1 MRIGIDIGGSHIAT
15 GIVNEEGKIIDK
27 EEKDIYLGEVA
38 ETEERAKE
46 IIIATITSE
55 IDNLLKKNNY
65 TKSDISKIGIAT
77 PGNPSATN
85 LRNLVNMKIKDFNI
99 VDELKRSFNTTI
111 KVKNDGKCSG
121 LAEKKYGV
129 LRGYEDCIYLC
140 LGTGVGSAVF
150 LNNKLLTPKLNTGF
164 ELGHMVIDKNGEQCN
179 CGNRGCFETFASIK
193 RFRAKFI
200 KAFNLP
206 DDCIAEEV
214 QQYIRKNIERE
225 DVKAFID
232 EYIANVAIGVANLI
246 NIFEPEAI
254 AFGGSFAYY
263 DDIFMPSLKKQ
274 IEKHLFNKQT
284 KYKLLVGQL
293 KNDAGIIGAAEL

>member
-1 MRIGIDIGGSHIAT
+1 MI
-15 GIVNEEGKIIDK
+15 
-27 EEKDIYLGEVA
+27 
-38 ETEERAKE
+38 
-46 IIIATITSE
+46 
-55 IDNLLKKNNY
+55 
-65 TKSDISKIGIAT
+65 
-77 PGNPSATN
+77 
-85 LRNLVNMKIKDFNI
+85 
-99 VDELKRSFNTTI
+99 
-111 KVKNDGKCSG
+111 
-121 LAEKKYGV
+121 
-129 LRGYEDCIYLC
+129 
-140 LGTGVGSAVF
+140 
-150 LNNKLLTPKLNTGF
+150 
-164 ELGHMVIDKNGEQCN
+164 IDKNGEQCN

-200 KAFNLP
+200 RTFNLP
-206 DDCIAEEV
+206 EDCIAEEV
-214 QQYIRKNIERE
+214 QQYIRKNIERD

-274 IEKHLFNKQT
+274 VEKHLFNKET

>member
-15 GIVNEEGKIIDK
+15 GIVNEEGKIVDK
-27 EEKDIYLGEVA
+27 EEKNIYLGDVA
-38 ETEERAKE
+38 ETEERAKQ

-77 PGNPSATN
+77 PGNPSETN
-85 LRNLVNMKIKDFNI
+85 LRNLVNMKINNFNI
-99 VDELKRSFNTTI
+99 VEELQKTFNTTI

-140 LGTGVGSAVF
+140 IGTGVGSAVF

-164 ELGHMVIDKNGEQCN
+164 ELGHMIIDKNGEQCN
-179 CGNRGCFETFASIK
+179 CGNKGCFETFASIK
-193 RFRAKFI
+193 RFREKAIRKFG
-200 KAFNLP
+200 LP
-206 DDCIAEEV
+206 TDCIAEEV

-225 DVKAFID
+225 DVKKFVD
-232 EYIANVAIGVANLI
+232 EYIKSVALGVANLI

-263 DDIFMPSLKKQ
+263 DDIFVPILKKQ
-274 IEKHLFNKQT
+274 IENSLFNKGT